1 MDDHYDPAAEG
12 CIYKLTEPLRW
23 GWSAA
28 SLPSGWEYEFPAGTH
43 FLIVKFH
50 KNVDYVSGVWYNQK
64 KAPGAWAV
72 GSARWGYSFVRNILI
87 EGRVVCVELSSSG
100 FQNA

>member
-1 MDDHYDPAAEG
+1 MDDHHDPPALG
-12 CIYKLTEPLRW
+12 HIYKLTEPLRW

-50 KNVDYVSGVWYNQK
+50 ENVDYVSGVWYNQK
-64 KAPGAWAV
+64 KAAGDL
-72 GSARWGYSFVRNILI
+72 RWVERRGYSFVRNILI